1 MERPYITWGFF
12 YFQVL
17 VLLMTSEIYGQA
29 HSTIEGQGTSG
40 TLVIKPPKESY
51 QLNQVQVVQSPK
63 LQRLIDNEEPYLE
76 ETSHPPTQHKH
87 SVIFEPIRHL
97 QFSRSVY

>member
-1 MERPYITWGFF
+1 MERPYTTWRFF

-29 HSTIEGQGTSG
+29 HSTTEGQGTSG
-40 TLVIKPPKESY
+40 TLMIKPPKESY

-63 LQRLIDNEEPYLE
+63 L
-76 ETSHPPTQHKH
+76 H
-87 SVIFEPIRHL
+87 
-97 QFSRSVY
+97 

>member
-1 MERPYITWGFF
+1 
-12 YFQVL
+12 
-17 VLLMTSEIYGQA
+17 MTSEIYGQA

-63 LQRLIDNEEPYLE
+63 LQRLIDNEEIFGDIWRRP
-76 ETSHPPTQHKH
+76 HIPPPNISTQ
-87 SVIFEPIRHL
+87 S
-97 QFSRSVY
+97 FSNQSDTYSLAVQSID